1 MAGQAGT
8 PAAMAG
14 HRVRMRRIDPAS
26 RVPPWRQ
33 IAAHLRDAIA
43 RADYPPDAPL
53 PSITSLSQEYG
64 VNRKTVRKAMAQ
76 LAAEGLIDEE
86 PGMGY
91 WVRHPDP

>member
-1 MAGQAGT
+1 
-8 PAAMAG
+8 
-14 HRVRMRRIDPAS
+14 MRRIDPAS

-33 IAAHLRDAIA
+33 IADHLRDAIA
-43 RADYPPDAPL
+43 RGDYAPDSPV

-76 LAAEGLIDEE
+76 LAGDGLIEEE

-91 WVRHPDP
+91 WVKRRPCP